1 MKGTLWIDPRAGIS
15 GDKFA
20 AALIGLGAPEQEM
33 IQVIKSSAEKFGMLD
48 AHTHI
53 EFLPDE
59 TLAYRILPPW
69 SSKSRSLWKMLLLL
83 WKTPCPGQA

>member
-15 GDKFA
+15 DDRFA

-33 IQVIKSSAEKFGMLD
+33 TKVITSATEELGMLN

-53 EFLPDE
+53 EFLCLVPNKPDSIIFLE
-59 TLAYRILPPW
+59 
-69 SSKSRSLWKMLLLL
+69 
-83 WKTPCPGQA
+83 